1 MKQKVS
7 ICRTIIHDPDV
18 IVLDEPTAGL
28 DVITAR
34 HIIELI
40 KDYRQRNKTVL
51 FSTHNMSEVELLAD
65 DIAIIHDGK
74 LTFNDTMEQFKAQ
87 MSEKNITEEF
97 IRQVNMQEEEPVVV

>member
-1 MKQKVS
+1 
-7 ICRTIIHDPDV
+7 
-18 IVLDEPTAGL
+18 
-28 DVITAR
+28 
-34 HIIELI
+34 
-40 KDYRQRNKTVL
+40 
-51 FSTHNMSEVELLAD
+51 MSEVELLAD